1 MKIIGALL
9 AAVGILI
16 LLYGGITYNR
26 EKTIIDMGPIKATA
40 TEQHTVP
47 VSPILGGLAVL
58 AGILLVVAPR
68 KRAPA

>member
-1 MKIIGALL
+1 MKIFGVMLVVL
-9 AAVGILI
+9 GVLV

-26 EKTIIDMGPIKATA
+26 QKTIIDMGPIKATA
-40 TEQHTVP
+40 TEQHNVP

-58 AGILLVVAPR
+58 CGILLVVAPR

>member
-1 MKIIGALL
+1 MKIIGVLL
-9 AAVGILI
+9 AAVGIVV

-26 EKTIIDMGPIKATA
+26 QKTIIDVGPIKATA
-40 TEQHTVP
+40 TEQHNVP

-58 AGILLVVAPR
+58 AGVLLVVTPR